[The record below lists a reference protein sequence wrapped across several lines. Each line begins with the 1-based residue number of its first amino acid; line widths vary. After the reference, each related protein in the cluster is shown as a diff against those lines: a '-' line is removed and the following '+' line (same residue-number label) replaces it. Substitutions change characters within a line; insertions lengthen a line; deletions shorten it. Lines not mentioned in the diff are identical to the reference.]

1 MLIIDC
7 KAHIKVYRISC
18 MTRIH
23 TVVLIKIWDNIVSF
37 YLLDYFKLFFVS
49 KLRAGTSKLSHEN
62 FTVRK
67 GCHLIIVVKPSK
79 STFTNLQRTLSYI
92 KALQTKY

>member
-1 MLIIDC
+1 MIGMLIIDC
-7 KAHIKVYRISC
+7 KAHIKVYRTSC

-23 TVVLIKIWDNIVSF
+23 TVALIKIWDNIVSF

-62 FTVRK
+62 FTCQKRLSPD
-67 GCHLIIVVKPSK
+67 HSRQTVKINVYK
-79 STFTNLQRTLSYI
+79 FTKDFKLH
-92 KALQTKY
+92 